1 MGNQQRVRTQEE
13 IAVDVSGA
21 ACRFCTVAA
30 YYVGFVFLPF
40 AWKPDSPDGDCTH
53 DTWDRSQTLLWVF
66 LGLALWCCAFPF
78 LVCNGFFFGFCPN
91 SNAELFEGPITSRF
105 FFWGIRMGS
114 PLDFNFLF
122 CVVRMPPGPP

>member
-1 MGNQQRVRTQEE
+1 MGNYAYRTQEE
-13 IAVDVSGA
+13 IDREMAAEVKRA
-21 ACRFCTVAA
+21 ACGFCTVAA

-91 SNAELFEGPITSRF
+91 SNAELFVGPLF
-105 FFWGIRMGS
+105 
-114 PLDFNFLF
+114 LNFVC